1 MAGSYKIASFN
12 SCNLSFNS
20 SSEKLQYIAEI
31 IKDENFSFDIVAV
44 QEVLQEGKAWTG
56 AGGQSSIESEIN
68 QRFLKYN
75 LPGWECKYCKPS
87 KENSRTKDNRGEG
100 FFFMWKRSSFRL
112 AEYKEPNSE
121 KIKVFEPRIINELTY
136 ETKKEIPPMARMPM
150 YARFVAN
157 NNSMIEL
164 RLINVHLYEGGY
176 YGFGAR
182 QEEFWTVIN
191 EIYTG
196 IQSLTYGTGVKPY
209 TIVMGDYNLIIND
222 ELAYKAEILD
232 KDSPYIESI
241 NVNDDGYKIIT
252 RQDLPTSLRDPFTD
266 ENGEEQMPEDPYKNN
281 YDHFSYDMD
290 RFDKNGI
297 QVDVRRLTMEE
308 CIKRSPQ
315 KYKTKELEY
324 RKIISDH
331 VPIVMEITF

>member
-12 SCNLSFNS
+12 ACNLSFHS
-20 SSEKLQYIAEI
+20 SAEKLQYIAEI

-44 QEVLQEGKAWTG
+44 QEVLHEGRVWTG
-56 AGGQSSIESEIN
+56 ASVESEIN

-75 LPGWECKYCKPS
+75 LPGWECKYCKPL
-87 KENSRTKDNRGEG
+87 KENSRTADNKGEG
-100 FFFMWKRSSFRL
+100 FFFMWKTSSFRL
-112 AEYKEPNSE
+112 AEYKELNSE

-136 ETKKEIPPMARMPM
+136 ETKKATPPMARMPM

-164 RLINVHLYEGGY
+164 RLINVHLYYGGN
-176 YGFGAR
+176 YGFAAR

-191 EIYTG
+191 EIYSG
-196 IQSLTYGTGVKPY
+196 IQSASYGSGVKPY
-209 TIVMGDYNLIIND
+209 TIVMGDYNLIIGD
-222 ELAYKAEILD
+222 EQACKDKILH
-232 KDSPYIESI
+232 KDSTYIKSI

-252 RQDLPTSLRDPFTD
+252 RQKLPTSVKNPFID

-281 YDHFSYDMD
+281 YDHFSYDFD
-290 RFDKNGI
+290 RFDTNGV
-297 QVDVRRLTMEE
+297 QVDVRRLTIEE
-308 CIKRSPQ
+308 CIKKSPQ

-331 VPIVMEITF
+331 VPVVMEITF